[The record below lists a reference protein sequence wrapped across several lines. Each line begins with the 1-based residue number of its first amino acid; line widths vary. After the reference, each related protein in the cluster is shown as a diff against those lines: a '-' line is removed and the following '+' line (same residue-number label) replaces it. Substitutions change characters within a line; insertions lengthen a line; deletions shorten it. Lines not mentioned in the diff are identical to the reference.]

1 MRPTGDKFEHT
12 TCMYDGLVILEN
24 GDFDFFTGKNNDSF
38 TNPITDDFS
47 KSFYDDYDPNLDFI
61 LKHGK

>member
-1 MRPTGDKFEHT
+1 
-12 TCMYDGLVILEN
+12 MYDGLVILEN